1 MRFAQKW
8 PEFRPHFGGGLYGD
22 VSVAFASLKLESM
35 LWLPVPSWVYVRE
48 LMFPNW
54 NVENSECIK
63 DVFWV
68 LTGDLAEEKHDG
80 GETQPE
86 CFMYLLSVRQ
96 WKVLLRKHE
105 F

>member
-1 MRFAQKW
+1 MSLAQKW
-8 PEFRPHFGGGLYGD
+8 PEFRPHFGRGLYGD
-22 VSVAFASLKLESM
+22 VLVAFASLKLESV
-35 LWLPVPSWVYVRE
+35 LWLPVPSWVYVGG

-80 GETQPE
+80 GETQPAL
-86 CFMYLLSVRQ
+86 FVYLLSVRK
-96 WKVLLRKHE
+96 WKVSLRKHE